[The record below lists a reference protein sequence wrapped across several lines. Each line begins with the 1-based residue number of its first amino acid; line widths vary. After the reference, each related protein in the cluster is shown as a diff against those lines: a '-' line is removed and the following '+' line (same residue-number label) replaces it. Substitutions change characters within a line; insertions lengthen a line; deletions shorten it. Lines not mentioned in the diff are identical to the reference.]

1 MFNLKRKLPYNARVG
16 GLLGLILLPLLTL
29 VIIADQQLRGLLSAI
44 TQTQCGLSDLRCWL
58 PAALQL
64 VRDLL
69 PGLIT
74 LSALGFLSS
83 DFVKAVYGLK
93 TRSQGFDFVKRL
105 LFGTSGF
112 RPFLRIAG
120 GKLEADDKN
129 PLVRTGG
136 PCGLIVY
143 NDSAAILEKAGRL
156 TRVVKPG
163 FPRLE
168 PFEKIWDVVDLRPH
182 RWVYDVSAMSKD
194 GIPVTCQADV
204 TFQIDDGGQAPSQDE
219 PFPATEQ
226 AILLAVTR
234 KLIREASRSE
244 DDQKMDW
251 AGRAIVGATEGALR
265 TILATY
271 LLDQFLGPDEVNR
284 NNYRSQIRSTLEVE
298 LRKSF
303 PDIGVRLIKVELG
316 NITVEDKVTQQQIE
330 AWQNLW
336 KRWTKEREAEGEAE
350 RLQAVEAANAQA
362 QADMIVAITQAFQSL
377 ADAGTVIPSQ
387 LVLLRMFEVL
397 KRAPYDPQ
405 TGMLFL
411 PAEIMR
417 TWQMIQEVAQGRPAL
432 PGGKE

>member
-1 MFNLKRKLPYNARVG
+1 MFNLQRKLSYYIRIVELFVA
-16 GLLGLILLPLLTL
+16 ILLPLLML
-29 VIIADQQLRGLLSAI
+29 VIIADQPLRGSLSAI
-44 TQTQCGLSDLRCWL
+44 TQCSRLDLRCWL
-58 PAALQL
+58 PTVLQL

-69 PGLIT
+69 PGLVT
-74 LSALGFLSS
+74 LGVLSFLSA

-93 TRSQGFDFVKRL
+93 TRSQGFDFVKRR

-120 GKLEADDKN
+120 GKLEVDDKN

-156 TRVVKPG
+156 TRVVKNG
-163 FPRLE
+163 FPKLE
-168 PFEKIWDVVDLRPH
+168 PFEKVWDVVDLRPH

-194 GIPVTCQADV
+194 GISVTCQADV
-204 TFQIDDGGQAPSQDE
+204 TLQIDDGGQAPSRDE
-219 PFPATEQ
+219 PYPATEQ
-226 AILLAVTR
+226 AIFWAATR
-234 KLIREASRSE
+234 KLMRESSRSE

-251 AGRAIVGATEGALR
+251 AGRAIVGITEGVLR

-284 NNYRSQIRSTLEVE
+284 NHYRSQIRSRLEEE
-298 LRKSF
+298 LRKQF
-303 PDIGVRLIKVELG
+303 PDIGVKLIKVELG
-316 NITVEDKVTQQQIE
+316 NVTVDDKVTQQQIE
-330 AWQNLW
+330 AWQALW
-336 KRWTKEREAEGEAE
+336 KRWAREREAEGEAE
-350 RLQAVEAANAQA
+350 KLQYMEAAKAQA
-362 QADMIVAITQAFQSL
+362 QADMIVSITQAFQSL
-377 ADAGTVIPSQ
+377 TDAGAVIPSQ

-417 TWQMIQEVAQGRPAL
+417 TWQMIQEVAQGRPPAL

>member
-1 MFNLKRKLPYNARVG
+1 MFNLKRKLTYNVRVG
-16 GLLGLILLPLLTL
+16 GLFGLILLSLLIL
-29 VIIADQQLRGLLSAI
+29 VIIADQQLCFGLLNVI
-44 TQTQCGLSDLRCWL
+44 PTCHWYDVRCWL
-58 PAALQL
+58 PVVLLL
-64 VRDLL
+64 VRDMI
-69 PGLIT
+69 PGLVT
-74 LSALGFLSS
+74 LGVLGFLSA

-93 TRSQGFDFVKRL
+93 TRSQGFEFVKRL
-105 LFGTSGF
+105 LFGMSGF

-120 GKLEADDKN
+120 GKLEGNDKDL
-129 PLVRTGG
+129 LVRSGG

-204 TFQIDDGGQAPSQDE
+204 TLQIDDGGQAPSQDA
-219 PFPATEQ
+219 PYPATEQ
-226 AILLAVTR
+226 AILMAATR

-284 NNYRSQIRSTLEVE
+284 NNYRSQIRSALEVE

-303 PDIGVRLIKVELG
+303 PDVGAKLIKVELG
-316 NITVEDKVTQQQIE
+316 NITVDDKVTQQQIE

-350 RLQAVEAANAQA
+350 RLQAIEAAKAQA
-362 QADMIVAITQAFQSL
+362 QADMIVSITQAFQAL
-377 ADAGTVIPSQ
+377 TDAGAVIPSQ

-411 PAEIMR
+411 PAEVMR
-417 TWQMIQEVAQGRPAL
+417 TWQMIQEVAQGRPPTPGQL
-432 PGGKE
+432 P